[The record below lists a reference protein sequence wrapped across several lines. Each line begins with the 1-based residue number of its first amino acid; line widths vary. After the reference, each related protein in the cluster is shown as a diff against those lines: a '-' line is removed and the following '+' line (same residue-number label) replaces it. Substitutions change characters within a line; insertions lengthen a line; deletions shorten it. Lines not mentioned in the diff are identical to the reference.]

1 MNKKVIFVTLYI
13 ALACFVG
20 IGTYAIID
28 TQVKKKQVE
37 TTQAT
42 TEAYVSESGEQ
53 VGIIDSID
61 NHVSSQKEDETT
73 EYMAD
78 QISPDFVC
86 YDKDDPNNPQHVV
99 WYTPTTKAT
108 TEEATVAPPTTPGT
122 TAPTNTT
129 APADTQAPAN
139 TTAPTG
145 GETTPPAGGET
156 TPPAGGET
164 TPSAGG
170 ETTPPAGGE
179 TTPPAEE
186 SPTPETPAP
195 DAPSGE

>member
-1 MNKKVIFVTLYI
+1 MNKKVIFITLYM

-20 IGTYAIID
+20 IGTYALID
-28 TQVKKKQVE
+28 SQIKKRQVE

-42 TEAYVSESGEQ
+42 TEAYVSEVGDQ

-61 NHVSSQKEDETT
+61 NHVASQKEEETT

-108 TEEATVAPPTTPGT
+108 TEEPKDDKTEAT
-122 TAPTNTT
+122 
-129 APADTQAPAN
+129 TQAPAGGS
-139 TTAPTG
+139 TTAVPTTAAPTTEAPATEAPATEAPAT
-145 GETTPPAGGET
+145 ETPATEA
-156 TPPAGGET
+156 PAPE
-164 TPSAGG
+164 A
-170 ETTPPAGGE
+170 
-179 TTPPAEE
+179 PAEPAPE
-186 SPTPETPAP
+186 PAPEAPAPAEPAPETPA
-195 DAPSGE
+195 E